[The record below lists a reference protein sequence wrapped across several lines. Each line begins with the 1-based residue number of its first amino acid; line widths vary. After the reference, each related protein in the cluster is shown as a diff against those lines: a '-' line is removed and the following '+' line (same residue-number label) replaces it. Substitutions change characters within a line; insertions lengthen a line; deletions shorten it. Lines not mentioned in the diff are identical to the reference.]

1 MTLKQIE
8 AFYWAATAAS
18 FLLAAGRLHVSQ
30 STLSKRIAELEQQL
44 GKALFDRSGHRA
56 VLTEAGAALL
66 PSARRLL
73 GLADEMR
80 ALVAEPDAPRGH
92 CRFGVGELAALTW
105 LPDLVALARATYP
118 ELVLEATVDLGASLE
133 QRLQAGELDFAVVAG
148 HSVRAPIAS
157 ETIASVRFAWAATPR
172 LVGAHRSVGA
182 RLLQEVAVVTMPPAA
197 GPTRMLEQWLA
208 RNGLA
213 VGRRIT
219 CNNLTAVASLIASGV
234 GIGLCPAVWLEP
246 LVARHALVEL
256 RTRSALPALDYTFQG
271 RRDDSRP
278 LLARMRELVGRTVDF
293 AKPSPVWSAEPVGSR
308 RPRRGGVSPS
318 GRPTP

>member
-1 MTLKQIE
+1 MTLKQVE

-56 VLTEAGAALL
+56 VLTEAGEALL
-66 PSARRLL
+66 PGARRLL

-80 ALVAEPDAPRGH
+80 ALVALPDAPRGR

-118 ELVLEATVDLGASLE
+118 ELVLDATVDLGASLE

-157 ETIASVRFAWAATPR
+157 ETIASVRFAWAAAPR
-172 LVGAHRSVGA
+172 LVGEHRSVGG

-208 RNGLA
+208 RNGLEM
-213 VGRRIT
+213 GRRIT

-234 GIGLCPAVWLEP
+234 GIGLFPAVWLEP
-246 LVARHALVEL
+246 LAARHAVVEL
-256 RTRSALPALDYTFQG
+256 RTRTALPALDYTFQC
-271 RRDDSRP
+271 RRDDTRP
-278 LLARMRELVGRTVDF
+278 LLVRMRELVRRTVDF
-293 AKPSPVWSAEPVGSR
+293 GKPSPLWSSPRARSAPPASV
-308 RPRRGGVSPS
+308 RP
-318 GRPTP
+318 RPTPRAA